1 MIIEITE
8 RCRCGSFLSLF
19 EDNGRWVCSCM
30 QRCYDPSVEDPTPI
44 ESLYGRG
51 ETPADAVVDYLRLRE
66 DADLE
71 PVYVP
76 TDLASFVVPK
86 SPEGWGFSVGM
97 RREPGDGGRVP
108 AVNRSHAHN
117 IADGWEGHPT
127 SLPLPIYYGPIEGQ
141 KAANQ

>member
-51 ETPADAVVDYLRLRE
+51 ETPADALADYLRLRE

-76 TDLASFVVPK
+76 TDLGSFVVP
-86 SPEGWGFSVGM
+86 SHPGRFLVVGPM
-97 RREPGDGGRVP
+97 SGQTW
-108 AVNRSHAHN
+108 SF
-117 IADGWEGHPT
+117 PT
-127 SLPLPIYYGPIEGQ
+127 LAYAEQLQAPIYFEPTLAQ